1 MTTAE
6 QNYRLLQE
14 IEESRRFLLMAYQ
27 QNPKLLE
34 RADARIRQMFDE
46 PVLHD
51 HLPPQS
57 LPPGDKQR
65 GISLIELIMF
75 IVIISIAVAGILLVM
90 NKVTGHS
97 ADTLVRKQ
105 ALAVAES
112 LLEEITLQ
120 AMSGVTPNLAPAAN
134 WNRTN
139 FDNVCNYN
147 GYNTTG
153 GIKSMDGATTLPGLG
168 SYNVAP
174 AVVVNCTTSPW
185 AGIPAGSAVVI
196 TVSVTGPG
204 GRIDLTGYRAGN

>member
-1 MTTAE
+1 MYTKSSFPRRRESSKTMPSRSGQCQGVASLREDCPIDWIPACAGMT
-6 QNYRLLQE
+6 
-14 IEESRRFLLMAYQ
+14 
-27 QNPKLLE
+27 
-34 RADARIRQMFDE
+34 
-46 PVLHD
+46 
-51 HLPPQS
+51 
-57 LPPGDKQR
+57 KQR

-120 AMSGVTPNLAPAAN
+120 AMSGVTPNPGSPTNAD
-134 WNRTN
+134 RRN

-147 GYNTTG
+147 GYTTTG
-153 GIKSMDGATTLPGLG
+153 GIKSMDGNTTLPELI

-185 AGIPAGSAVVI
+185 AGIGIPAGSAVVI